1 MVSVNL
7 TLCATR
13 DYVLSD
19 IYANA
24 IDSLRIGIE
33 HFLKKTDYSSRKH
46 AILTL
51 FHAVELFLK
60 EQLHRTNRLLIYRN
74 IDAPITDDSQTV
86 GIKEALTR
94 LENLGLGLPKQ
105 QRTVIENIQKRR
117 NRIEHHRYDQNQ
129 EDEVVIA
136 ESLQFILFFVD
147 SVLRGKLEE
156 DIPAETLREIQQIV
170 YARDQMYWIAMHR
183 LETWMH
189 ETWPDWNDEVSDSP
203 EEFPGTNDCP
213 ICRDSFLVSGYH
225 PKPFCFRCNTTVDAE
240 VCNYCGRTYLS
251 GKPCHSQTEGE
262 E

>member
-1 MVSVNL
+1 M
-7 TLCATR
+7 
-13 DYVLSD
+13 SD
-19 IYANA
+19 IYKNA
-24 IDSLRIGIE
+24 VDSLRFAIE
-33 HFLKKTDYSSRKH
+33 HFLKEPTYSSRKH

-60 EQLHRTNRLLIYRN
+60 EQLFRTNRLLIYRN
-74 IDAPITDDSQTV
+74 IDSPVTEDSQTV
-86 GIKEALTR
+86 GIKEALSR

-105 QRTVIENIQKRR
+105 QRGVIENIQKRR
-117 NRIEHHRYDQNQ
+117 NRIEHHRYDQKE

-156 DIPAETLREIQQIV
+156 DIPAETLREIQRIV
-170 YARDQMYWIAMHR
+170 YERDQLYWIAMHR
-183 LETWMH
+183 LERWMH
-189 ETWPDWNDEVSDSP
+189 EEWPDWNDQVADTP
-203 EEFPGTNDCP
+203 DEFAGTNDCP

-240 VCNYCGRTYLS
+240 DCNYCGRTYIA
-251 GKPCHSQTEGE
+251 GNPCHTQE

>member
-1 MVSVNL
+1 M
-7 TLCATR
+7 
-13 DYVLSD
+13 SD

-24 IDSLRIGIE
+24 VDSLRIGIE
-33 HFLKKTDYSSRKH
+33 HFLKEPTYSSRKH

-74 IDAPITDDSQTV
+74 IDAPVTDDSQTV
-86 GIKEALTR
+86 GIKEALSR

-105 QRTVIENIQKRR
+105 QRAIIENIQKRR
-117 NRIEHHRYDQNQ
+117 NRIEHHRYDQKE

-147 SVLRGKLEE
+147 NVLRGKLEA
-156 DIPAETLREIQQIV
+156 DIPAETLREIQRIV
-170 YARDQMYWIAMHR
+170 YERDQLYGIAMHR
-183 LETWMH
+183 LERWMH
-189 ETWPDWNDEVSDSP
+189 DTWPDWNNEQTDTPDEFV
-203 EEFPGTNDCP
+203 GTNDCP

-240 VCNYCGRTYLS
+240 ECEYCGRTYLAGS
-251 GKPCHSQTEGE
+251 PCHSEAEQEQ
-262 E
+262 